1 MAKTIYD
8 KIFENKDDQEKM
20 ALFELEYEQFIAKM
34 TIERLMKDP
43 TTTQSQ
49 ITFWEN
55 EIRKYQ
61 YKYKKLQMEQKM
73 KRMME
78 DFV

>member
-8 KIFENKDDQEKM
+8 KMFENKDDQDKM

-34 TIERLMKDP
+34 TIERLKKDP
-43 TTTQSQ
+43 TATMAH
-49 ITFWEN
+49 IAFWEN

-61 YKYKKLQMEQKM
+61 YKYKELQMEQKM
-73 KRMME
+73 RRLEE
-78 DFV
+78 DFI

>member
-8 KIFENKDDQEKM
+8 KMFENKDDQDKM

-34 TIERLMKDP
+34 TIERLMKEP

-49 ITFWEN
+49 IAFWEN
-55 EIRKYQ
+55 QVQK
-61 YKYKKLQMEQKM
+61 YKYRYKELQMEQKM
-73 KRMME
+73 KKIEEMFE
-78 DFV
+78 

>member
-8 KIFENKDDQEKM
+8 KMFENKDDKDKM

-43 TTTQSQ
+43 TTTQAH
-49 ITFWEN
+49 IAFWEN
-55 EIRKYQ
+55 QIQKYQ
-61 YKYKKLQMEQKM
+61 YKYKELLMEQKM
-73 KRMME
+73 RRLEE
-78 DFV
+78 DFI

>member
-8 KIFENKDDQEKM
+8 KMFENKDDQDKM

-34 TIERLMKDP
+34 TIERLMKEP

-49 ITFWEN
+49 IAFWEN
-55 EIRKYQ
+55 QVQK
-61 YKYKKLQMEQKM
+61 YKYRYKELQMEQKM
-73 KRMME
+73 KKIEEM
-78 DFV
+78 FK